1 MSVLEETIEL
11 RQQIRRLIQSVKKPT
26 IINAMKVAVESPSF
40 DPETGV
46 IMAMTHTP
54 ISGTEVYTTKV
65 DLKKR
70 TVRCTCSGGGFGR
83 ICKHTIR
90 LARWLDERLEMDQ
103 KAIEFAIRN
112 SVVGA
117 HQANTIKNKR
127 AS

>member
-1 MSVLEETIEL
+1 MSVLSETIKL
-11 RQQIRRLIQSVKKPT
+11 RQQIKRLTQAVKKPT

-40 DPETGV
+40 DPETGI

-65 DLKKR
+65 DLKKS
-70 TVRCTCSGGGFGR
+70 TVRCTCEAGGFGR
-83 ICKHTIR
+83 VCKHTIR
-90 LARWLDERLEMDQ
+90 VARWLDERLEMDQ

-112 SVVGA
+112 SVIGA
-117 HQANTIKNKR
+117 YQATYHSNKK